1 MSSNKTNFFKD
12 LIIPVIIAVILAI
25 LINKFLI
32 FRVYIPSSSMAPT
45 LNVDDRL
52 LVTKVYNP
60 ENLKIGD
67 IVVFKSKELDE
78 IVIKR
83 LIGLPGDEIRFDGT
97 SVYVNGKKLDE
108 PYVKNP
114 MEFYGTYKVP
124 EGKYFFLGDN
134 RANSNDARF
143 WKNPYISGDQI
154 LGKAQVK
161 IYPFNQMGFL
171 Q

>member
-1 MSSNKTNFFKD
+1 MSNTKSNFFKD
-12 LIIPVIIAVILAI
+12 WIIPIIIAVVLAI

-45 LNVDDRL
+45 LNVNDRL
-52 LVTKVYNP
+52 LVTKVYKP
-60 ENLKIGD
+60 ENLKRGD
-67 IVVFKSKELDE
+67 IVVFNSKELDE

-97 SVYVNGKKLDE
+97 SVYVNGKKIDE

-114 MEFYGTYKVP
+114 MEFYGTFKVP
-124 EGKYFFLGDN
+124 QGKYFFLGDN

-143 WKNPYISGDQI
+143 WKNPYINGDQI

-161 IYPFNQMGFL
+161 IYPFNEIGFL